1 MADTTTR
8 YLGMELRSPVVAS
21 PSPLTGRMDHLLEID
36 EAGAGAVVLPSLF
49 EEQLRDDA
57 LAVARLL
64 TVGSALGAEASSIA
78 PEMDDYNLG
87 PAPYLR
93 LIEEAS
99 TRLSMPVIASLNGA
113 TPGGWV
119 KHARWMQDAGAAAIE
134 LNVYSVAVEPWT
146 SSVEIE
152 DRLVELVGAVRDAVT
167 LPVAVKLSP
176 FYSALANLAQR
187 LRDAGTDGLVL
198 FNRFVQPDIDT
209 EHLVVE
215 PKVHLSTSAE
225 LLLPLRWIAVL
236 RPQLLLSLAGTGG
249 VHTVDDAIKLL
260 LAGADVVMTT
270 SSLLRQGPAH
280 MRELVQGVADWIDVR
295 GYRSVE
301 QLKGSLSQ
309 ARVPDPA
316 AFERTQYVQAITHYP
331 V

>member
-8 YLGMELRSPVVAS
+8 YLGMELRSPLVAS
-21 PSPLTGRMDHLLEID
+21 PSPLTGKIDHLLELD
-36 EAGAGAVVLPSLF
+36 DAGAGAVVLPSLF

-57 LAVARLL
+57 MAVARLL
-64 TVGSALGAEASSIA
+64 AVGTSVGAEASTFV

-93 LIEEAS
+93 LIEEAAS
-99 TRLSMPVIASLNGA
+99 RVSMPVIASLNGA
-113 TPGGWV
+113 SPGGWV

-146 SSVEIE
+146 TGGEVE
-152 DRLVELVGAVRDAVT
+152 DRLVSLVGEVRAAVT
-167 LPVAVKLSP
+167 VPLAVKLSP
-176 FYSALANLAQR
+176 FYSALANLAAR
-187 LRDAGTDGLVL
+187 LRDAGADGLVL
-198 FNRFVQPDIDT
+198 FNRFVQPDIDLDR
-209 EHLVVE
+209 LVIE
-215 PKVHLSTSAE
+215 PKVHLSSSAE

-236 RPQLLLSLAGTGG
+236 RPQLLLSLAATSG
-249 VHTVDDAIKLL
+249 VHRVEDAVKLL

-270 SSLLRQGPAH
+270 SSLLREGSGH
-280 MRELVQGVADWIDVR
+280 MRDLVTGVAEWIDRR
-295 GYRSVE
+295 GYASVE

-316 AFERTQYVQAITHYP
+316 AFERTQYVQAITHFP